1 MEALPEMYECV
12 YPAILSNF
20 DPKLLK
26 GMMHVRVSG
35 FHLNSISP
43 NVTSLESVLGFSINK
58 TVSDPCRPSSLT
70 WSSSSPPSPPSAGP
84 CLRRLVQSPGV
95 ARPERGLVMRSLGT
109 SRTTSVNSVLNTVS
123 SDTPGDYKGAALEE
137 LRSLFRLYSY
147 PADRRRGD
155 LVQSR
160 DFQYSVCPLIELR
173 PLVLRLSEQEE
184 LLLVPGPQE
193 LCVLPPGA
201 QDDGL

>member
-1 MEALPEMYECV
+1 MLG
-12 YPAILSNF
+12 PASAASCSLRVWRDLSAANTE
-20 DPKLLK
+20 
-26 GMMHVRVSG
+26 
-35 FHLNSISP
+35 LN
-43 NVTSLESVLGFSINK
+43 
-58 TVSDPCRPSSLT
+58 
-70 WSSSSPPSPPSAGP
+70 A
-84 CLRRLVQSPGV
+84 V
-95 ARPERGLVMRSLGT
+95 ARVTILQSAALQSLLQRPNILVMRSLVT
-109 SRTTSVNSVLNTVS
+109 SQTTSVNSVLNTVS

-173 PLVLRLSEQEE
+173 PLVLRLPEQEG

-193 LCVLPPGA
+193 LCVLPPRA

>member
-1 MEALPEMYECV
+1 MYECV
-12 YPAILSNF
+12 HPAILSNF

-43 NVTSLESVLGFSINK
+43 NVTALESVLGFSINK
-58 TVSDPCRPSSLT
+58 TVSDSCRPSSLT

-95 ARPERGLVMRSLGT
+95 ARPERGLVT

-123 SDTPGDYKGAALEE
+123 SDTPGTTRELLWLEK

-147 PADRRRGD
+147 PPDQRRGD

-160 DFQYSVCPLIELR
+160 DFTTQ
-173 PLVLRLSEQEE
+173 
-184 LLLVPGPQE
+184 
-193 LCVLPPGA
+193 
-201 QDDGL
+201 

>member
-58 TVSDPCRPSSLT
+58 TVSDSCRPSSLT

-123 SDTPGDYKGAALEE
+123 SDTPGDYKRAALAGEAE
-137 LRSLFRLYSY
+137 VTVPSLLIPPRSAAWGPGAVPGLH
-147 PADRRRGD
+147 
-155 LVQSR
+155 
-160 DFQYSVCPLIELR
+160 YSVKQNIE
-173 PLVLRLSEQEE
+173 VLRW
-184 LLLVPGPQE
+184 
-193 LCVLPPGA
+193 PPNFSLHSNRIKDFGFKTS
-201 QDDGL
+201 

>member
-35 FHLNSISP
+35 FHLDSISP

-58 TVSDPCRPSSLT
+58 TVSDSCRPSSLT

-95 ARPERGLVMRSLGT
+95 ARPERGLVT

-123 SDTPGDYKGAALEE
+123 SDTPGDYKEAALEE

-173 PLVLRLSEQEE
+173 PLVLRLPEQEG
-184 LLLVPGPQE
+184 LL

>member
-35 FHLNSISP
+35 FHLDSISP

-123 SDTPGDYKGAALEE
+123 SDTPGDYRAALEE

-147 PADRRRGD
+147 PPDRRRGD
-155 LVQSR
+155 LVQSQ
-160 DFQYSVCPLIELR
+160 DFQYSVKQSREVFLFAL
-173 PLVLRLSEQEE
+173 
-184 LLLVPGPQE
+184 
-193 LCVLPPGA
+193 
-201 QDDGL
+201 

>member
-12 YPAILSNF
+12 HPAILSNF

-95 ARPERGLVMRSLGT
+95 ARPERGQHGAQCSGQGHHTPVCST
-109 SRTTSVNSVLNTVS
+109 AESAAAPEH
-123 SDTPGDYKGAALEE
+123 PGDEE
-137 LRSLFRLYSY
+137 
-147 PADRRRGD
+147 PGD
-155 LVQSR
+155 LPDNQC
-160 DFQYSVCPLIELR
+160 QQCAEH
-173 PLVLRLSEQEE
+173 SEQ
-184 LLLVPGPQE
+184 
-193 LCVLPPGA
+193 
-201 QDDGL
+201 